1 MINNLIKNIHW
12 LEYALGLI
20 VYFVFISNQ
29 QLSMGV
35 IWLVFILYIWIITA
49 FIIKQYSLQSFIY
62 ALSFLGIVISLTIF
76 FMNGI
81 EQVPFPR
88 GAIQFKLDGI
98 AQAIII
104 FFIFTLP
111 LLLFNKQSETT
122 AAFVKEG
129 KDKSLL
135 RRPPTNPISEKT
147 QNSKIFEDEEW
158 EEATIE
164 DVESG
169 KFETI

>member
-62 ALSFLGIVISLTIF
+62 ALSFLGIVVSLTIF

-81 EQVPFPR
+81 EKVPFPR

-98 AQAIII
+98 AQAIIV

-111 LLLFNKQSETT
+111 ILLFKKQSETT
-122 AAFVKEG
+122 IVSVIEG
-129 KDKSLL
+129 KDQSLL
-135 RRPPTNPISEKT
+135 RPPEKLSSEKIKLSQT
-147 QNSKIFEDEEW
+147 FKDEEW